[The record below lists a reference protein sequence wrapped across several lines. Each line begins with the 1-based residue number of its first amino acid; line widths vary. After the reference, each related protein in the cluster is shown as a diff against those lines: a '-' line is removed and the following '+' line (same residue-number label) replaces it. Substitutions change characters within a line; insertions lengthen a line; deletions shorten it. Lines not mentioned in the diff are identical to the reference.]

1 MLFTLCNLESTN
13 IEDIFMKTVD
23 ELLSLLTLEEKVAL
37 LQGHKSMFTN
47 EVPRLGIPSIRV
59 SDGPHGLRIQEGDNG
74 ASASLPATAFPTASC
89 SANTWNPELVRKMG
103 NAMAEEAQYYGINI
117 ILGPGVNIKRNPLCG
132 RNFEYFSEDPF
143 LAGRFGA
150 AEVTGI
156 QEKDVGVSM
165 KHFACNNSEN
175 YRFLG
180 NSFVDERALRE
191 IYLRQFEYVVKNT
204 KPETVMCAYNKINNV
219 YCSENSWL
227 LNEVLRKE
235 WGFDGLVMSD
245 WGTTHN
251 RVLGVESGLDLEMPG
266 DTAICRKWLVDAV
279 NNGELSMEELDEAVR
294 NVLLLVEKHA
304 NDKHLEQIDWDAHH
318 ELAKE
323 IASEGAVLLKN
334 DGNLPLNKDESLL
347 VVGEMFEKMRY
358 QGAGSSLINPFKHSS
373 VKDAFDANNIKYKY
387 IKGYNV
393 NKALV
398 DEALINETI
407 SASKDYDKVVLF
419 VGLTDDSES
428 EGGDRDNMSLPEN
441 QLALINAL
449 IKENK
454 KLVVVLFGGS
464 AIELPFYDNV
474 NSILNMF
481 LSGQNGGEAAYEL
494 LFGLK
499 NPSGRL
505 AETWPIAYKDVPFGE
520 EYAKTAQDVYKE
532 SIYVGYRYYLT
543 ANKEVRFPFGY
554 GLSYTSYKYFNL
566 KVEQKEKELVVSL
579 DVTNIGDFEGSEVVQ
594 IYVSSPRENVHRPIR
609 ELKGFNKVNLKPN
622 ETKTATIS
630 INKEDLKFWDI
641 NNHRFVL
648 EDGSYLIQ
656 VGKNAQE
663 IVLEDKVTIK
673 GEKVIK
679 VSQKEYESLDF
690 ENLSDEK
697 YEEIWGVKIPSLPP
711 KKPITLESRLSDL
724 RLTFMGRI
732 LLNAVLSVPRKQI
745 KKAKK
750 MPEGL
755 ERDNEIKGAQAI
767 EKMLTT
773 SSIMTLSMASSGAF
787 PYNFAEGFREL
798 SNGHLFRGIKCF
810 TKKIKAPALPIDI
823 KEEK

>member
-1 MLFTLCNLESTN
+1 
-13 IEDIFMKTVD
+13 MKTVD

-37 LQGHKSMFTN
+37 VQGHNFMFTN
-47 EVPRLGIPSIRV
+47 EVPRLEIPSIRM
-59 SDGPHGLRIQEGDNG
+59 SDGPHGLRIQDGDNG

-117 ILGPGVNIKRNPLCG
+117 ILGPGVNVKKNPLCG
-132 RNFEYFSEDPF
+132 RNFEYFSEDPI
-143 LAGRFGA
+143 LASRFGV

-156 QEKDVGVSM
+156 QEKGVGVSM

-180 NSFVDERALRE
+180 NSLVDQRALRE
-191 IYLRQFEYVVKNT
+191 IYLRQFEYVVKNAH
-204 KPETVMCAYNKINNV
+204 PETLMCAYNKINNV
-219 YCSENSWL
+219 YCSENNWL
-227 LNEVLRKE
+227 LKEVLRKE
-235 WGFDGLVMSD
+235 WGFKGLVMSD
-245 WGTTHN
+245 WGTTHD
-251 RVLGVESGLDLEMPG
+251 RVLGVKSGLDLEMPG
-266 DTAICRKWLVDAV
+266 DTPICRKWLFDAV
-279 NNGELSMEELDEAVR
+279 NNGELSMEELDEAVK
-294 NVLLLVEKHA
+294 NVLQLVEKHVHDQHL
-304 NDKHLEQIDWDAHH
+304 DKIDWDAHH

-334 DGNLPLNKDESLL
+334 DYSLPLNKEESLL
-347 VVGEMFEKMRY
+347 VVGEMFEHMRY
-358 QGAGSSLINPFKHSS
+358 QGAGSSLINPSKHSS
-373 VKDAFDANNIKYKY
+373 VKDAFDLNNITYKY
-387 IKGYNV
+387 LRGYNV
-393 NKALV
+393 NKTVIDESLIKEVV
-398 DEALINETI
+398 DAC
-407 SASKDYDKVVLF
+407 KDFEKVVLF

-428 EGGDRDNMSLPEN
+428 EGGDRENMSLPEN
-441 QLALINAL
+441 QLALIDAL
-449 IKENK
+449 VKENK

-464 AIELPFYDNV
+464 VIELPFYNDA
-474 NSILNMF
+474 NSILNMY

-505 AETWPIAYKDVPFGE
+505 AETWPIKYSDIPFGE
-520 EYAKTAQDVYKE
+520 EYAKAAQDVYKE

-554 GLSYTSYKYFNL
+554 GLSYTTFDYSNL
-566 KVEQKEKELVVSL
+566 KVEQKENELVVTL
-579 DVTNIGDFEGSEVVQ
+579 AVTNTGALEGNEVIQ
-594 IYVSSPRENVHRPIR
+594 IYVASPRENVHRPIR

-622 ETKTATIS
+622 ETKTVTVI
-630 INKEDLKFWDI
+630 INKEELKFWDI
-641 NNHRFVL
+641 KQNRFVL
-648 EDGSYLIQ
+648 EDGSYLVQ
-656 VGKNAQE
+656 VGKNSNE
-663 IVLEDKVTIK
+663 IVLEEKVTIE
-673 GEKVIK
+673 GERITKIL
-679 VSQKEYESLDF
+679 QKEYESIDF
-690 ENLSDEK
+690 ANLSDER
-697 YEEIWGVKIPSLPP
+697 YEKIWGVKIPSLPP

-724 RLTFMGRI
+724 RATFMGRI

-773 SSIMTLSMASSGAF
+773 SSIMTLSMASAGAF
-787 PYNFAEGFREL
+787 SYGLALGFREL
-798 SNGHLFRGIKCF
+798 ANGHLIRGIKYC
-810 TKKIKAPALPIDI
+810 TKKIKAPALPIEN

>member
-1 MLFTLCNLESTN
+1 
-13 IEDIFMKTVD
+13 MKTVD

-37 LQGHKSMFTN
+37 VQGHNFMFTN
-47 EVPRLGIPSIRV
+47 EVPRLEIPSIRM
-59 SDGPHGLRIQEGDNG
+59 SDGPHGLRIQDGDNG

-117 ILGPGVNIKRNPLCG
+117 ILGPGVNVKRNPLCG
-132 RNFEYFSEDPF
+132 RNFEYFSEDPI
-143 LAGRFGA
+143 LASRFGV

-156 QEKDVGVSM
+156 QEKGVGVSM

-180 NSFVDERALRE
+180 NSLVDQRALRE
-191 IYLRQFEYVVKNT
+191 IYLRQFEYVVKNAH
-204 KPETVMCAYNKINNV
+204 PETLMCAYNKINNV
-219 YCSENSWL
+219 YCSENNWL
-227 LNEVLRKE
+227 LKEVLRKE
-235 WGFDGLVMSD
+235 WGFKGLVMSD
-245 WGTTHN
+245 WGTTHD
-251 RVLGVESGLDLEMPG
+251 RVLGVKSGLDLEMPG
-266 DTAICRKWLVDAV
+266 DTPICRKWLFDAV
-279 NNGELSMEELDEAVR
+279 NNGELSMEELDEAVK
-294 NVLLLVEKHA
+294 NVLQLVEKHVHDQHL
-304 NDKHLEQIDWDAHH
+304 DKIDWDAHH

-334 DGNLPLNKDESLL
+334 DHSLPLNKEESLL
-347 VVGEMFEKMRY
+347 VVGEMFEHMRY
-358 QGAGSSLINPFKHSS
+358 QGAGSSLINPSKHSS
-373 VKDAFDANNIKYKY
+373 VKDAFDLNNITYKY
-387 IKGYNV
+387 LRGYNV
-393 NKALV
+393 NKTVIDESLIKEVV
-398 DEALINETI
+398 DAC
-407 SASKDYDKVVLF
+407 KDFEKVVLF

-428 EGGDRDNMSLPEN
+428 EGGDRENMSLPEN
-441 QLALINAL
+441 QLALIDAL
-449 IKENK
+449 VKENK

-464 AIELPFYDNV
+464 VIELPFYNDA
-474 NSILNMF
+474 NSILNMY

-505 AETWPIAYKDVPFGE
+505 AETWPIKYSDIPFGE
-520 EYAKTAQDVYKE
+520 EYAKAAQDVYKE

-554 GLSYTSYKYFNL
+554 GLSYTTFDYSNL
-566 KVEQKEKELVVSL
+566 KVEQKENELVVTL
-579 DVTNIGDFEGSEVVQ
+579 AVTNTGALEGNEVIQ
-594 IYVSSPRENVHRPIR
+594 IYVASPRENVHRPIR

-622 ETKTATIS
+622 ETKTVTVI
-630 INKEDLKFWDI
+630 INKEELNFWDI
-641 NNHRFVL
+641 KQNRFVL
-648 EDGSYLIQ
+648 EDGSYLVQ
-656 VGKNAQE
+656 VGKNSNE
-663 IVLEDKVTIK
+663 IVLEEKVTIE
-673 GEKVIK
+673 GERITKIL
-679 VSQKEYESLDF
+679 QKEYESIDF
-690 ENLSDEK
+690 ANLSDER
-697 YEEIWGVKIPSLPP
+697 YEKIWGVKIPSLPP

-724 RLTFMGRI
+724 RATFMGRI

-773 SSIMTLSMASSGAF
+773 SSIMTLSMASAGAF
-787 PYNFAEGFREL
+787 SYGLALGFREL
-798 SNGHLFRGIKCF
+798 ANGHLIRGIKYC
-810 TKKIKAPALPIDI
+810 TKKIKAPALPIEN

>member
-1 MLFTLCNLESTN
+1 
-13 IEDIFMKTVD
+13 MKTVD

-37 LQGHKSMFTN
+37 VQGHNFMFTN
-47 EVPRLGIPSIRV
+47 EVPRLEIPSIRM
-59 SDGPHGLRIQEGDNG
+59 SDGPHGLRIQDGDNG

-117 ILGPGVNIKRNPLCG
+117 ILGPGVNVKRNPLCG
-132 RNFEYFSEDPF
+132 RNFEYFSEDPI
-143 LAGRFGA
+143 LASRFGV

-156 QEKDVGVSM
+156 QEKGVGVSM

-180 NSFVDERALRE
+180 NSLVDQRALRE
-191 IYLRQFEYVVKNT
+191 IYLRQFEYVVKNAH
-204 KPETVMCAYNKINNV
+204 PETLMCAYNKINNV
-219 YCSENSWL
+219 YCSENNWL
-227 LNEVLRKE
+227 LKEVLRKE
-235 WGFDGLVMSD
+235 WGFKGLVMSD
-245 WGTTHN
+245 WGTTHD
-251 RVLGVESGLDLEMPG
+251 RVLGVKSGLDLEMPG
-266 DTAICRKWLVDAV
+266 DTPICRKWLFDAV
-279 NNGELSMEELDEAVR
+279 NNGELSMEELDEAVK
-294 NVLLLVEKHA
+294 NVLQLVEKHVHDQHL
-304 NDKHLEQIDWDAHH
+304 DKIDWDAHH

-334 DGNLPLNKDESLL
+334 DHSLPLNKEESLL
-347 VVGEMFEKMRY
+347 VVGEMFEHMRY
-358 QGAGSSLINPFKHSS
+358 QGAGSSLINPSKHSS
-373 VKDAFDANNIKYKY
+373 VKDAFDLNNITYKY
-387 IKGYNV
+387 LRGYNV
-393 NKALV
+393 NKTVIDESLIKEVV
-398 DEALINETI
+398 DACKGFE
-407 SASKDYDKVVLF
+407 KVVLF

-428 EGGDRDNMSLPEN
+428 EGGDRENMSLPEN
-441 QLALINAL
+441 QLALIDAL
-449 IKENK
+449 VKENK

-464 AIELPFYDNV
+464 VIELPFYNDA
-474 NSILNMF
+474 NSILNMY

-505 AETWPIAYKDVPFGE
+505 AETWPIKYSDIPFGE
-520 EYAKTAQDVYKE
+520 EYAKAAQDVYKE

-554 GLSYTSYKYFNL
+554 GLSYTTFDYSNL
-566 KVEQKEKELVVSL
+566 KVEQKENELVVTL
-579 DVTNIGDFEGSEVVQ
+579 AVTNTGALEGNEVIQ
-594 IYVSSPRENVHRPIR
+594 IYVASPRENVHRPIR

-622 ETKTATIS
+622 ETKTVTVI
-630 INKEDLKFWDI
+630 INKEELNSWDI
-641 NNHRFVL
+641 KQNRFVL
-648 EDGSYLIQ
+648 EDGSYLVQ
-656 VGKNAQE
+656 VGKNSNE
-663 IVLEDKVTIK
+663 IVLEEKVTIE
-673 GEKVIK
+673 GERITKIL
-679 VSQKEYESLDF
+679 QKEYESIDF
-690 ENLSDEK
+690 ANLSDER
-697 YEEIWGVKIPSLPP
+697 YEKIWGVKIPSLPP

-724 RLTFMGRI
+724 RATFMGRI

-773 SSIMTLSMASSGAF
+773 SSIMTLSMASAGAF
-787 PYNFAEGFREL
+787 SYGLALGFREL
-798 SNGHLFRGIKCF
+798 ANGHLIRGIKYC
-810 TKKIKAPALPIDI
+810 TKKIKAPALPIEN

>member
-1 MLFTLCNLESTN
+1 
-13 IEDIFMKTVD
+13 MKTVD

-37 LQGHKSMFTN
+37 VQGHNFMFTN
-47 EVPRLGIPSIRV
+47 EVPRLEIPSIRM
-59 SDGPHGLRIQEGDNG
+59 SDGPHGLRIQDGDNG

-117 ILGPGVNIKRNPLCG
+117 ILGPGVNVKRNPLCG
-132 RNFEYFSEDPF
+132 RNFEYFSEDPI
-143 LAGRFGA
+143 LASRFGV

-156 QEKDVGVSM
+156 QEKGVGVSM

-180 NSFVDERALRE
+180 NSLVDQRALRE
-191 IYLRQFEYVVKNT
+191 IYLRQFEYVVKNAH
-204 KPETVMCAYNKINNV
+204 PETLMCAYNKINNV
-219 YCSENSWL
+219 YCSENNWL
-227 LNEVLRKE
+227 LKEVLRKE
-235 WGFDGLVMSD
+235 WGFKGLVMSD
-245 WGTTHN
+245 WGTTHD
-251 RVLGVESGLDLEMPG
+251 RVLGVKSGLDLEMPG
-266 DTAICRKWLVDAV
+266 DTPICRKWLFDAV
-279 NNGELSMEELDEAVR
+279 NNGELSMEELDEAVK
-294 NVLLLVEKHA
+294 NVLQLVEKHVHDQHL
-304 NDKHLEQIDWDAHH
+304 DKIDWDAHH

-334 DGNLPLNKDESLL
+334 DHSLPLNKEESLL
-347 VVGEMFEKMRY
+347 VVGEMFEHMRY
-358 QGAGSSLINPFKHSS
+358 QGAGSSLINPSKHSS
-373 VKDAFDANNIKYKY
+373 VKDAFDLNNITYKY
-387 IKGYNV
+387 LRGYSV
-393 NKALV
+393 NKTVIDESLIKEVV
-398 DEALINETI
+398 DAC
-407 SASKDYDKVVLF
+407 KDFEKVVLF

-428 EGGDRDNMSLPEN
+428 EGGDRENMSLPEN
-441 QLALINAL
+441 QLALIDGL
-449 IKENK
+449 VKENK

-464 AIELPFYDNV
+464 VIELPFYNDA
-474 NSILNMF
+474 NSILNMY

-505 AETWPIAYKDVPFGE
+505 AETWPIKYSDIPFGE
-520 EYAKTAQDVYKE
+520 EYAKAAQDVYKE

-554 GLSYTSYKYFNL
+554 GLSYTTFDYSNL
-566 KVEQKEKELVVSL
+566 KVEQKENELVVTL
-579 DVTNIGDFEGSEVVQ
+579 AVTNTGALEGNEVIQ
-594 IYVSSPRENVHRPIR
+594 IYVASPRENVHRPIR

-622 ETKTATIS
+622 ETKTVTVI
-630 INKEDLKFWDI
+630 INKEELKFWDI
-641 NNHRFVL
+641 KQNRFAL
-648 EDGSYLIQ
+648 EDGSYLVQ
-656 VGKNAQE
+656 VGKNSNE
-663 IVLEDKVTIK
+663 IVLEEKVTIE
-673 GEKVIK
+673 GERITKIL
-679 VSQKEYESLDF
+679 QKEYESIDF
-690 ENLSDEK
+690 ANLSDER
-697 YEEIWGVKIPSLPP
+697 YEKIWGVKIPSLPP

-724 RLTFMGRI
+724 RATFMGRI

-773 SSIMTLSMASSGAF
+773 SSIMTLSMASAGAF
-787 PYNFAEGFREL
+787 SYGLALGFREL
-798 SNGHLFRGIKCF
+798 ANGHLIRGIKYC
-810 TKKIKAPALPIDI
+810 TKKIKAPALPIEN

>member
-1 MLFTLCNLESTN
+1 
-13 IEDIFMKTVD
+13 MKTVD

-37 LQGHKSMFTN
+37 VQGHSFMFTN
-47 EVPRLGIPSIRV
+47 EVPRLEIPSIRM
-59 SDGPHGLRIQEGDNG
+59 SDGPHGLRIQDGDNG

-117 ILGPGVNIKRNPLCG
+117 ILGPGVNVKRNPLCG
-132 RNFEYFSEDPF
+132 RNFEYFSEDPI
-143 LAGRFGA
+143 LASRFGV

-156 QEKDVGVSM
+156 QEKGVGVSM

-180 NSFVDERALRE
+180 NSLVDQRALRE
-191 IYLRQFEYVVKNT
+191 IYLRQFEYVVKNAH
-204 KPETVMCAYNKINNV
+204 PETLMCAYNKINNV
-219 YCSENSWL
+219 YCSENNWL
-227 LNEVLRKE
+227 LKEVLRKE
-235 WGFDGLVMSD
+235 WGFKGLVMSD
-245 WGTTHN
+245 WGTTHD
-251 RVLGVESGLDLEMPG
+251 RVLGVKSGLDLEMPG
-266 DTAICRKWLVDAV
+266 DTPICRKWLFDAV
-279 NNGELSMEELDEAVR
+279 NNGELSMEELDEAVK
-294 NVLLLVEKHA
+294 NVLQLVEKHVHDQHL
-304 NDKHLEQIDWDAHH
+304 DKIDWDAHH

-334 DGNLPLNKDESLL
+334 DHSLPLNKEESLL
-347 VVGEMFEKMRY
+347 MVGEMFEHMRY
-358 QGAGSSLINPFKHSS
+358 QGAGSSLINPSKHSS
-373 VKDAFDANNIKYKY
+373 VKDAFDLNNITYKY
-387 IKGYNV
+387 LRGYNV
-393 NKALV
+393 NKTVIDESLIKEVV
-398 DEALINETI
+398 DAC
-407 SASKDYDKVVLF
+407 KDFEKVVLF

-428 EGGDRDNMSLPEN
+428 EGGDRENMSLPEN
-441 QLALINAL
+441 QLALIDAL
-449 IKENK
+449 VKENK

-464 AIELPFYDNV
+464 VIELPFYNDA
-474 NSILNMF
+474 NSILNMY

-505 AETWPIAYKDVPFGE
+505 AETWPIKYSDIPFGE
-520 EYAKTAQDVYKE
+520 EYAKAAQDVYKE

-554 GLSYTSYKYFNL
+554 GLSYTTFDYSNL
-566 KVEQKEKELVVSL
+566 KVEQKENELVVTL
-579 DVTNIGDFEGSEVVQ
+579 AVTNTGALEGNEVIQ
-594 IYVSSPRENVHRPIR
+594 IYVASPRENVHRPIR

-622 ETKTATIS
+622 ETKTVTVI
-630 INKEDLKFWDI
+630 INKEELKFWDI
-641 NNHRFVL
+641 KQNRFVL
-648 EDGSYLIQ
+648 EDGSYLVQ
-656 VGKNAQE
+656 VGKNSNE
-663 IVLEDKVTIK
+663 IVLEEKVTIE
-673 GEKVIK
+673 GERITKIL
-679 VSQKEYESLDF
+679 QKEYESIDF
-690 ENLSDEK
+690 ANLSDER
-697 YEEIWGVKIPSLPP
+697 YEKIWGVMIPSLPP

-724 RLTFMGRI
+724 RATFMGRI

-773 SSIMTLSMASSGAF
+773 SSIMTLSMASAGAF
-787 PYNFAEGFREL
+787 SYGLALGFREL
-798 SNGHLFRGIKCF
+798 ANGHLIRGIKYC
-810 TKKIKAPALPIDI
+810 TKKIKAPALPIEN

>member
-1 MLFTLCNLESTN
+1 
-13 IEDIFMKTVD
+13 MKTVD

-37 LQGHKSMFTN
+37 VQGHNFMFTN
-47 EVPRLGIPSIRV
+47 EVPRLEIPSIRM
-59 SDGPHGLRIQEGDNG
+59 SDGPHGLRIQDGDNG

-117 ILGPGVNIKRNPLCG
+117 ILGPGVNVKRNPLCG
-132 RNFEYFSEDPF
+132 RNFEYFSEDPI
-143 LAGRFGA
+143 LASRFGV

-156 QEKDVGVSM
+156 QEKGVGVSM

-180 NSFVDERALRE
+180 NSLVDQRALRE
-191 IYLRQFEYVVKNT
+191 IYLRQFEYVVKNAH
-204 KPETVMCAYNKINNV
+204 PETLMCAYNKINNV
-219 YCSENSWL
+219 YCSENNWL
-227 LNEVLRKE
+227 LKEVLRKE
-235 WGFDGLVMSD
+235 WGFKGLVMSD
-245 WGTTHN
+245 WGTTHD
-251 RVLGVESGLDLEMPG
+251 RVLGVKSGLDLEMPG
-266 DTAICRKWLVDAV
+266 DTPICRKWLFDAV
-279 NNGELSMEELDEAVR
+279 NNGELSMEELDEAVK
-294 NVLLLVEKHA
+294 NVLQLVEKHVHDQHL
-304 NDKHLEQIDWDAHH
+304 DKIDWDAHH

-334 DGNLPLNKDESLL
+334 DHSLPLNKEESLL
-347 VVGEMFEKMRY
+347 VVGEMFEHMRY
-358 QGAGSSLINPFKHSS
+358 QGAGSSLINPSKHSS
-373 VKDAFDANNIKYKY
+373 VKDAFDLNNITYKY
-387 IKGYNV
+387 LRGYNV
-393 NKALV
+393 NKTVIDESLIKEVV
-398 DEALINETI
+398 DACKGFE
-407 SASKDYDKVVLF
+407 KVVLF

-428 EGGDRDNMSLPEN
+428 EGGDRENMSLPEN
-441 QLALINAL
+441 QLALIDAL
-449 IKENK
+449 VKENK

-464 AIELPFYDNV
+464 VIELPFYNDA
-474 NSILNMF
+474 NSILNMY

-505 AETWPIAYKDVPFGE
+505 AETWPIKYSDIPFGE
-520 EYAKTAQDVYKE
+520 EYAKAAQDVYKE

-554 GLSYTSYKYFNL
+554 GLSYTTFDYSNL
-566 KVEQKEKELVVSL
+566 KVEQKENELVVTL
-579 DVTNIGDFEGSEVVQ
+579 AVTNTGALEGNEVIQ
-594 IYVSSPRENVHRPIR
+594 IYVASPRENVHRPIR

-622 ETKTATIS
+622 ETKTVTVI
-630 INKEDLKFWDI
+630 INKEELNFWDI
-641 NNHRFVL
+641 KQNRFVL
-648 EDGSYLIQ
+648 EDGSYLVQ
-656 VGKNAQE
+656 VGKNSNE
-663 IVLEDKVTIK
+663 IVLEEKVTIE
-673 GEKVIK
+673 GERITKIL
-679 VSQKEYESLDF
+679 QKEYESIDF
-690 ENLSDEK
+690 ANLSDER
-697 YEEIWGVKIPSLPP
+697 YEKIWGVKIPSLPP

-724 RLTFMGRI
+724 RATFMGRI

-773 SSIMTLSMASSGAF
+773 SSIMTLSMASAGAF
-787 PYNFAEGFREL
+787 SYGLALGFREL
-798 SNGHLFRGIKCF
+798 ANGHLIRGIKYC
-810 TKKIKAPALPIDI
+810 TKKIKAPALPIEN